1 MFYNQGIEKFLFE
14 EIRKCKEKNYTI
26 IIISS
31 EDIGVMKHLCDEVI
45 YVSNGYVKT
54 NQIYSGIPLIYT
66 MEKIMRE
73 LLK

>member
-1 MFYNQGIEKFLFE
+1 M
-14 EIRKCKEKNYTI
+14 
-26 IIISS
+26 ISS

-54 NQIYSGIPLIYT
+54 DDIYSGIPLVYT

>member
-1 MFYNQGIEKFLFE
+1 
-14 EIRKCKEKNYTI
+14 
-26 IIISS
+26 
-31 EDIGVMKHLCDEVI
+31 MKHLCDEVI

-54 NQIYSGIPLIYT
+54 DDIYSSIPLVYT

>member
-1 MFYNQGIEKFLFE
+1 M
-14 EIRKCKEKNYTI
+14 
-26 IIISS
+26 ISS
-31 EDIGVMKHLCDEVI
+31 EDIGVMKYLCDEGI

-54 NQIYSGIPLIYT
+54 GDIYSGIPLVYT